1 MACEEAN
8 LTVDT
13 VVPYLIEQGLVSVDA
28 IVEGDLEVV
37 DAGRRNQ
44 NLKVIRRRGPC
55 YLIKQPGEGERGT
68 LATLRV
74 EAAFYRHCHLDP
86 GVDDM
91 RDLLPRLHNCDD
103 DRGTL
108 TIELIDGRPLWGR
121 YSVVPSA
128 EFVAQFA
135 GPLGDAIGTMHR
147 AFREPAARATN
158 WMSSLY
164 AGPPWFFGMHRP
176 TPDILAALSPANVH
190 VLRVVQRSAPIASTL
205 DELSAEW
212 SPDTLIHNDLKGD
225 NVLVAGEGTRPRVR
239 LVDWEMLQFGDAAWD
254 VGCLFRDFLG
264 YWLLS
269 VPLTSDLTSEQMLE
283 RCTWPISLLHPAA
296 RAFWQAYRTSAR
308 LDADAS
314 GAFLMRSLRYAAAR
328 LAQGAYELS
337 LTQQQASNLAMAM
350 LQLAAN
356 IMMDPRE
363 ASLHLFGIP
372 APWQHTFAYAASGR

>member
-1 MACEEAN
+1 VACEDVN

-13 VVPYLIEQGLVSVDA
+13 VVPYLVKEGLVSVDA
-28 IVEGDLEVV
+28 IVESDLEVV
-37 DAGRRNQ
+37 DAGRRKQ
-44 NLKVIRRRGPC
+44 NLKVIRRCGPS

-68 LATLRV
+68 RATLRV
-74 EAAFYRHCHLDP
+74 EAAFYRHCHVDP

-91 RDLLPRLHNCDD
+91 RSLLPRLHDCDD

-121 YSVVPSA
+121 YALVPSA

-135 GPLGDAIGTMHR
+135 APLGDAIGTMHR
-147 AFREPAARATN
+147 VFREPAARATQ
-158 WMSSLY
+158 WISGLY

-176 TPDILAALSPANVH
+176 TPDMLAGLSPANVQ
-190 VLRVVQRSAPIASTL
+190 VLRLVQRSAPIASAL

-225 NVLVAGEGTRPRVR
+225 NVLVTGEGTQRRVR

-296 RAFWQAYRTSAR
+296 RAFWHAYRTSAH
-308 LDADAS
+308 LDADAT
-314 GAFLMRSLRYAAAR
+314 GAFLVRSLRYAAAR
-328 LAQGAYELS
+328 LAQGAYELA
-337 LTQQQASNLAMAM
+337 LTQQQAPNLAMAM

-356 IMMDPRE
+356 ILTDPRE

-372 APWQHTFAYAASGR
+372 APWRHTFVHATSGR

>member
-1 MACEEAN
+1 VVCEEGN

-13 VVPYLIEQGLVSVDA
+13 IVPYLIEQGLVSVDA

-44 NLKVIRRRGPC
+44 NLKVIRRRGPS

-74 EAAFYRHCHLDP
+74 EAAFYRHCHRDP
-86 GVDDM
+86 GVDEM
-91 RDLLPRLHNCDD
+91 RGLLPRLHNCDD

-121 YSVVPSA
+121 YGLVPSA
-128 EFVAQFA
+128 EFVSEFA
-135 GPLGDAIGTMHR
+135 APLGDAIGTMHH
-147 AFREPAARATN
+147 AFREPSARATE
-158 WMSSLY
+158 WMSGLY

-176 TPDILAALSPANVH
+176 TPGILAALSLANVH
-190 VLRVVQRSAPIASTL
+190 VLRVVQRSAPIISAL

-225 NVLVAGEGTRPRVR
+225 NVLVTGEGSQPRVR

-314 GAFLMRSLRYAAAR
+314 GAFLVRSLRYAAAR

-337 LTQQQASNLAMAM
+337 LTQQQAPNLAMAM

-356 IMMDPRE
+356 ILTDPRE

-372 APWQHTFAYAASGR
+372 TPWRHRVEYAASGR

>member
-1 MACEEAN
+1 MACEEGN

-13 VVPYLIEQGLVSVDA
+13 LVPYLIEQGLVSVDA

-44 NLKVIRRRGPC
+44 NLKVIRRHGPS

-68 LATLRV
+68 LTTLRV

-86 GVDDM
+86 GVEDM
-91 RDLLPRLHNCDD
+91 RALLPRLHDCDP

-121 YSVVPSA
+121 YAQVPSA
-128 EFVAQFA
+128 DLLAQFA
-135 GPLGDAIGTMHR
+135 APLGDAIGTMHR
-147 AFREPAARATN
+147 AFRGPAARAAE
-158 WMSSLY
+158 WMSGLY

-176 TPDILAALSPANVH
+176 TPDIFAALSPANVH
-190 VLRVVQRSAPIASTL
+190 VLRVVQHSVPITSAL
-205 DELSAEW
+205 DELNAEW

-225 NVLVAGEGTRPRVR
+225 NVLVSGEGKQPRVR
-239 LVDWEMLQFGDAAWD
+239 VVDWEMLQFGDAAWD
-254 VGCLFRDFLG
+254 VGSMFRDFLG

-269 VPLTSDLTSEQMLE
+269 VPLTSDLTTEQMLE
-283 RCTWPISLLHPAA
+283 RCTWPLSLLHPAA
-296 RAFWQAYRTSAR
+296 RAFWQAYRNSAQ
-308 LDADAS
+308 LAADAS
-314 GAFLMRSLRYAAAR
+314 GAFLLRSMRYAATR

-337 LTQQQASNLAMAM
+337 LTQPQASNLALAM

-356 IMMDPRE
+356 ILTDPRE

-372 APWQHTFAYAASGR
+372 APWRHTFAYAASGI